1 MPAGGERPGAWA
13 PGPAFGHLTDR
24 GMKPYSP
31 WPQRQE
37 EGRTVLG
44 RSRTLLL
51 DCCVGLP
58 GGRDEVGC
66 TGLGVRRDVLCGER
80 VSWKGF
86 CHQRPLP
93 STGSWRAAVLGQV
106 EGRLLAGPAHF
117 PSGGLE
123 VGVWALGAWVRL
135 CRLCS
140 EGKKGKR
147 TFRWL
152 FSVGVHL

>member
-80 VSWKGF
+80 VSPE
-86 CHQRPLP
+86 RLLP
-93 STGSWRAAVLGQV
+93 PGATSQHRELEGCSAGSGGGPPPCWARTFLKWRVGSGCAGLGRLSAAV
-106 EGRLLAGPAHF
+106 
-117 PSGGLE
+117 
-123 VGVWALGAWVRL
+123 
-135 CRLCS
+135 
-140 EGKKGKR
+140 R
-147 TFRWL
+147 TVL
-152 FSVGVHL
+152 